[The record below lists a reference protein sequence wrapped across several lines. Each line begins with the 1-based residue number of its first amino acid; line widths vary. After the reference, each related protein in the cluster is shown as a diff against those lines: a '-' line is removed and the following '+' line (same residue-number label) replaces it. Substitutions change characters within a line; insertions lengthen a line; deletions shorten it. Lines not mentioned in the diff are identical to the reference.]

1 MDSRLLLRAAAAAPR
16 PFCHQTALASRSS
29 RPALAALPSSTPA
42 MQQRRTK
49 ATTNRTKRALNIPP
63 HPSFLG
69 GSSSDASGADAGQDV
84 VIFNP
89 PSSEASVYHT
99 PFKFLPKSDPR
110 RRANMAAL
118 FEASATVK
126 FPEGAQEAADR
137 TIAALRMQPK
147 HLPTVNMGTKKNKLT
162 AKQVA
167 EIRRLRAEDPVQ
179 NSVQRL
185 AVKFNCSKVFIMIVT
200 GTKEKTDH
208 KKRMERQLDK
218 LKARW
223 GPKKAKARTDRYKR
237 TEMLYRG
244 ELQ

>member
-1 MDSRLLLRAAAAAPR
+1 MDSRLLLRAAAAVPR
-16 PFCHQTALASRSS
+16 PFCHQTALASRLS
-29 RPALAALPSSTPA
+29 RPALATLPSSTPA
-42 MQQRRTK
+42 TQQRRTK

-69 GSSSDASGADAGQDV
+69 RNTDASGNELGEDV

-99 PFKFLPKSDPR
+99 PFKFLPQSDPR

-118 FEASATVK
+118 FESSATIK
-126 FPEGAQEAADR
+126 YPEGAQEAADG
-137 TIAALRMQPK
+137 TITTASRVQPK
-147 HLPTVNMGTKKNKLT
+147 HMPTVNMSPKKDKLT
-162 AKQVA
+162 AEDVA
-167 EIRRLRAEDPVQ
+167 EMRRLRDENPIE
-179 NSVQRL
+179 NSVTKL
-185 AVKFNCSKVFIMIVT
+185 AKRFNCTKAYVMIAT
-200 GTKEKTDH
+200 GHKDMTDH

-223 GPKKAKARTDRYKR
+223 GPRKAKARSDRYKR

>member
-16 PFCHQTALASRSS
+16 PFCHQTTLAGRLS
-29 RPALAALPSSTPA
+29 RPALAALPSSTQA

-49 ATTNRTKRALNIPP
+49 ATANRTKRALNIPP

-69 GSSSDASGADAGQDV
+69 TSNDAGEDV

-99 PFKFLPKSDPR
+99 PFTFLPKSDPR

-118 FEASATVK
+118 FESSATIK
-126 FPEGAQEAADR
+126 FPEGAQEAADG
-137 TIAALRMQPK
+137 TTASTAASGVQPK
-147 HLPTVNMGTKKNKLT
+147 HLPTVNLGTKKSKLT
-162 AKQVA
+162 TEEVA
-167 EIRRLRAEDPVQ
+167 EMRRLRAENPIE
-179 NSVQRL
+179 NSVHRL
-185 AVKFNCSKVFIMIVT
+185 AVKFNCTKLFVMIATGSKEM
-200 GTKEKTDH
+200 TDH
-208 KKRMERQLDK
+208 KKRMERQLEK
-218 LKARW
+218 LRARW
-223 GPKKAKARTDRYKR
+223 GPRKAKARADRYKR

>member
-16 PFCHQTALASRSS
+16 PLCHQTALASRLS
-29 RPALAALPSSTPA
+29 RPALAALQSSTPA

-49 ATTNRTKRALNIPP
+49 ATANRTKRALNIPP
-63 HPSFLG
+63 HPSFL
-69 GSSSDASGADAGQDV
+69 SSDVGEDV

-118 FEASATVK
+118 FESSATIK
-126 FPEGAQEAADR
+126 FPEGAQEAADG
-137 TIAALRMQPK
+137 TASTPASGVQPK
-147 HLPTVNMGTKKNKLT
+147 HMPTVNMGTKKSRLT
-162 AKQVA
+162 TEEVA
-167 EIRRLRAEDPVQ
+167 EMRRLREENPIE
-179 NSVQRL
+179 NSVHRL
-185 AVKFNCSKVFIMIVT
+185 AVKFNCTKLFVMIATGSKDM
-200 GTKEKTDH
+200 TDH
-208 KKRMERQLDK
+208 KKRMERQLEK
-218 LKARW
+218 LRARW
-223 GPKKAKARTDRYKR
+223 GPRKAKARSDRYKR